1 MENYCKTLPNR
12 EYNDMYKHKSLGFM
26 GEAMHSLVRSSQ
38 VTVFTRERALGEL
51 HGYKLQYSSEDAHLT
66 NKVKVETAY
75 GTTV

>member
-1 MENYCKTLPNR
+1 
-12 EYNDMYKHKSLGFM
+12 M

-51 HGYKLQYSSEDAHLT
+51 QGYKLQYSHEDATLC
-66 NKVKVETAY
+66 NKIKVETPY